1 MSDDEEYSNSNR
13 DNDDDN
19 QSISLSSSGGGSSTG
34 SSAGKFSSSTESAS
48 ATGSNSTGS
57 RRSKGRYRDLPEELA
72 AKEEKLVT
80 YSRYVVFTVLSLLAI
95 LAAILTYYFGV
106 QEEIGNFEDQ
116 VRRLARVTSN
126 LASSSYPTTHSL
138 PLSFH
143 PSLTLSLFQTLPR
156 SPSLSLSLSLS
167 KVY

>member
-34 SSAGKFSSSTESAS
+34 SSGKFSSSTESAS
-48 ATGSNSTGS
+48 AGSGSNSTGT
-57 RRSKGRYRDLPEELA
+57 RSKGRYRDLPEELA

-95 LAAILTYYFGV
+95 LAAILTYHFGA

-116 VRRLARVTSN
+116 VRKRERERERMFVYLYFLNEVGGAKSRYQLSHP
-126 LASSSYPTTHSL
+126 LISSL
-138 PLSFH
+138 LS
-143 PSLTLSLFQTLPR
+143 LPR
-156 SPSLSLSLSLS
+156 SSSAS
-167 KVY
+167 VY